1 MIGNSEAT
9 EEDMI
14 NICKKV
20 YIHDFIMQLPR
31 KYDNSLSEKAMNL
44 SGGQKQRLAI
54 ARALLKKPDILI
66 MDEATSNL
74 DSITEK
80 AIEKTVKEFTNN
92 ITTIIIAHRLSTVRN
107 CDKIYVIENGSIIEC
122 GSHEELLDKKKYY
135 HKLWMEQSY

>member
-1 MIGNSEAT
+1 
-9 EEDMI
+9 
-14 NICKKV
+14 
-20 YIHDFIMQLPR
+20 
-31 KYDNSLSEKAMNL
+31 MNL